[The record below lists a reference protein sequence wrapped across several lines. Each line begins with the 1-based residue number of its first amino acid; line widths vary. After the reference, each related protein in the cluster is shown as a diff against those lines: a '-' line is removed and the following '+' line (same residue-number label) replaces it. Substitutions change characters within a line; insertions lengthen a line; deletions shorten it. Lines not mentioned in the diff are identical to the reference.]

1 MGQRKPILMVPR
13 PGEIFWEYLRDDGPH
28 PVVVVSRE
36 ELNRGDY
43 VVCVMFTS
51 GKLETRRHLANCLP
65 FRAGQ
70 YGLPKNCVAQSESIT
85 YIDKSY
91 LDLETGPIGAL
102 DPEAMRDLTRAIGY
116 VISADCEPV

>member
-1 MGQRKPILMVPR
+1 MGQREPILMLPR
-13 PGEIFWEYLRDDGPH
+13 PGEIYWAYSREGGRH

-43 VVCVMFTS
+43 VIAVMVTS
-51 GKLETRRHLANCLP
+51 TKLETRWNLPNCVP

-70 YGLPKNCVAQSESIT
+70 FGLPKNCVAQGETIT
-85 YIDKSY
+85 YVPRCD
-91 LDLETGPIGAL
+91 LELETGPVGSL
-102 DPEAMRDLTRAIGY
+102 DPETTRDLIRAIGY